1 MTIKYLKKA
10 TKTASTDDTKTKE
23 IVQNLLKE
31 LEKSKEEGCKELT
44 KKFDKYDGEIIVSKE
59 KIEEIKKKLD
69 QKTKDDIRFSY
80 DRVKKFAEAQL
91 KNYGQDFEVELSNG
105 LYAGQKLVPVNTA
118 GCYIPGGRY
127 AHIASAV
134 MSVTTAK
141 VAGVKNII
149 ACSPPKE
156 NIGAHPSIIYTADL
170 CGADVILNLGG
181 VPAIAAMTYGL
192 FGNAPADILVGPG
205 NQFVAEAK
213 RILFGKVG
221 IDLFA
226 GPTEIGIIADE
237 TADPEIVAVD
247 LVGQAEHGYNS
258 PAWLYTTSQKLA
270 DTVMKRVPELI
281 DELPEVPRLSAEAAW
296 RDYGEVIL
304 CDTNEE
310 MVKVSDDYAPE
321 HLELQTKNLK
331 WFAMPAVAGM
341 ALDLGGIQYT
351 AAPSNGFYMG
361 TEIGSL
367 NLSDKRRYN
376 ILPMVAKMMELD
388 VSEERTLWR
397 DKALVEVNIAVL
409 YSFKKQ
415 GVRMLDHHALSEFFM
430 RFNEEEEKMVVDQ
443 PTEHRQESI
452 VHTVSDTVME
462 SCAPLMQLM
471 VTLVVRIWPLEYW
484 SPPVMSLCCRGQWM
498 MWRVHRE
505 ESGGKKRGEKR
516 KTNASSVFR
525 FPTCLFQEMRKI
537 DTRCPQIATLCGLND
552 HKASLT
558 SRLVLCCCCSTQTL
572 QTPQRLLL
580 PFPAT
585 CSFWIAPPRLSHA
598 LVLWRNFVF
607 QRTISAT

>member
-1 MTIKYLKKA
+1 MTISYLKKA

-31 LEKSKEEGCKELT
+31 LENSKEEGCKELT
-44 KKFDKYDGEIIVSKE
+44 KKFDKYDGDIIVSKE
-59 KIEEIKKKLD
+59 KIEDIKKKLD

-156 NIGAHPSIIYTADL
+156 NIGAHPSIIYTANL

-258 PAWLYTTSQKLA
+258 PTWLYTTSQKLA
-270 DTVMKRVPELI
+270 DKVMKRVPELI
-281 DELPEVPRLSAEAAW
+281 NELPEVPKLSAEAAW

-321 HLELQTKNLK
+321 HLELQTKDLK
-331 WFAMPAVAGM
+331 WFHER
-341 ALDLGGIQYT
+341 LKNY
-351 AAPSNGFYMG
+351 
-361 TEIGSL
+361 GSL
-367 NLSDKRRYN
+367 FIGEETTVAYGDKCSGTN
-376 ILPMVAKMMELD
+376 HILPTKGAGKYTGGLFVGKFIK
-388 VSEERTLWR
+388 TL
-397 DKALVEVNIAVL
+397 
-409 YSFKKQ
+409 S
-415 GVRMLDHHALSEFFM
+415 
-430 RFNEEEEKMVVDQ
+430 
-443 PTEHRQESI
+443 
-452 VHTVSDTVME
+452 
-462 SCAPLMQLM
+462 
-471 VTLVVRIWPLEYW
+471 
-484 SPPVMSLCCRGQWM
+484 
-498 MWRVHRE
+498 
-505 ESGGKKRGEKR
+505 
-516 KTNASSVFR
+516 
-525 FPTCLFQEMRKI
+525 
-537 DTRCPQIATLCGLND
+537 
-552 HKASLT
+552 
-558 SRLVLCCCCSTQTL
+558 
-572 QTPQRLLL
+572 
-580 PFPAT
+580 
-585 CSFWIAPPRLSHA
+585 
-598 LVLWRNFVF
+598 F
-607 QRTISAT
+607 QRMTKESTKEVGAAAARISRYEGMEAHARTSDVRLRKYGYSN

>member
-23 IVQNLLKE
+23 VVQNLLKE

-59 KIEEIKKKLD
+59 KIEDIKKKLD

-156 NIGAHPSIIYTADL
+156 NIGAHPSIVYTADL

-270 DTVMKRVPELI
+270 DAVMKRVPELI
-281 DELPEVPRLSAEAAW
+281 EELPEVPRLSAEAAW

-331 WFAMPAVAGM
+331 WFHER
-341 ALDLGGIQYT
+341 LKNY
-351 AAPSNGFYMG
+351 
-361 TEIGSL
+361 GSL
-367 NLSDKRRYN
+367 FIGEETTVAYGDKCSGTN
-376 ILPMVAKMMELD
+376 HILPTKGAGKYTGGLFVGKFIK
-388 VSEERTLWR
+388 TL
-397 DKALVEVNIAVL
+397 
-409 YSFKKQ
+409 S
-415 GVRMLDHHALSEFFM
+415 
-430 RFNEEEEKMVVDQ
+430 
-443 PTEHRQESI
+443 
-452 VHTVSDTVME
+452 
-462 SCAPLMQLM
+462 
-471 VTLVVRIWPLEYW
+471 
-484 SPPVMSLCCRGQWM
+484 
-498 MWRVHRE
+498 
-505 ESGGKKRGEKR
+505 
-516 KTNASSVFR
+516 
-525 FPTCLFQEMRKI
+525 
-537 DTRCPQIATLCGLND
+537 
-552 HKASLT
+552 
-558 SRLVLCCCCSTQTL
+558 
-572 QTPQRLLL
+572 
-580 PFPAT
+580 
-585 CSFWIAPPRLSHA
+585 
-598 LVLWRNFVF
+598 F
-607 QRTISAT
+607 QRMTKESTKEVGAAAARISRYEGMEAHARTGDVRLRKYGYSN

>member
-59 KIEEIKKKLD
+59 KIEDIKKKLD
-69 QKTKDDIRFSY
+69 QKTKDDIKFSY

-270 DTVMKRVPELI
+270 DAVMKRVPELI
-281 DELPEVPRLSAEAAW
+281 EELPEVPRLSAEAAW

-310 MVKVSDDYAPE
+310 IVKVSDDYAPE

-331 WFAMPAVAGM
+331 WFHEK
-341 ALDLGGIQYT
+341 LKNY
-351 AAPSNGFYMG
+351 
-361 TEIGSL
+361 GSL
-367 NLSDKRRYN
+367 FIGEETTVAYGDKCSGTN
-376 ILPMVAKMMELD
+376 HILPTKGAGKYTGGLFVGKFIK
-388 VSEERTLWR
+388 TL
-397 DKALVEVNIAVL
+397 
-409 YSFKKQ
+409 S
-415 GVRMLDHHALSEFFM
+415 
-430 RFNEEEEKMVVDQ
+430 
-443 PTEHRQESI
+443 
-452 VHTVSDTVME
+452 
-462 SCAPLMQLM
+462 
-471 VTLVVRIWPLEYW
+471 
-484 SPPVMSLCCRGQWM
+484 
-498 MWRVHRE
+498 
-505 ESGGKKRGEKR
+505 
-516 KTNASSVFR
+516 
-525 FPTCLFQEMRKI
+525 
-537 DTRCPQIATLCGLND
+537 
-552 HKASLT
+552 
-558 SRLVLCCCCSTQTL
+558 
-572 QTPQRLLL
+572 
-580 PFPAT
+580 
-585 CSFWIAPPRLSHA
+585 
-598 LVLWRNFVF
+598 F
-607 QRTISAT
+607 QRMTKESTKEVGAAAARISRYEGMEAHARTGDVRLRKYGYSN